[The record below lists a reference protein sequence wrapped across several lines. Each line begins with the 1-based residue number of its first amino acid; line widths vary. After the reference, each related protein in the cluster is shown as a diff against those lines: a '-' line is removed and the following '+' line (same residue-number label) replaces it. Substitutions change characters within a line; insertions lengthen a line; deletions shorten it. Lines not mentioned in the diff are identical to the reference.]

1 MAIKVIKL
9 ELKPGLEPPEVQEFS
24 ELLERYEKLF
34 AETSSRRN
42 PGSIQI
48 KKLPGHRDSPIRKA
62 FNELRLMLVT
72 FTTPEEVES
81 ALASIRDL
89 RETVLDM
96 IKDLNRP
103 IN

>member
-1 MAIKVIKL
+1 MAIKVTKL
-9 ELKPGLEPPEVQEFS
+9 EFKPGLEPPEIQELS
-24 ELLERYEKLF
+24 ELLERYEKLLK
-34 AETSSRRN
+34 ETSSRRN

-48 KKLPGHRDSPIRKA
+48 KKLPGHRDSPVRKA
-62 FNELRLMLVT
+62 FNGLRLRLAT
-72 FTTPEEVES
+72 FATSEEVES